1 MKRKTRKALYLLFLI
16 LVFGTYYFLKNT
28 DAGPDSKE
36 VTVIEVLDG
45 DTVIIDDAK
54 HSHVR
59 YRDIDT
65 PEIPLQN
72 SPGDPIALEAWY
84 FNSGLVEGKKVR
96 LEFDEQ
102 KYDPYG
108 RILAHVYI
116 DDLMVN
122 EELLKQGL
130 ATVLVIEPN
139 EKYSEIMNDA
149 VNQAKKERKGIWA
162 NLRNLLPPEGNRR
175 FLVDLDKVSH
185 YEGKRVVID
194 GYVTDTRKSDKV
206 IVLNIQN
213 MIDIVIFSDDI
224 ENFEYFGIEPDN
236 YYKNKHVE
244 VIGRVRMRK
253 GKPSMVV
260 DHPML
265 MRSLN

>member
-1 MKRKTRKALYLLFLI
+1 MKRNSRKALYLLFLI
-16 LVFGTYYFLKNT
+16 LIFGAYYYLKNT
-28 DAGPDSKE
+28 DAEPDSKE
-36 VTVIEVLDG
+36 VTVIGVIDG

-54 HSHVR
+54 HSRVR
-59 YRDIDT
+59 YLNIDT

-72 SPGDPIALEAWY
+72 SPGDPLALEAWD
-84 FNSGLVEGKKVR
+84 FNSDLVNGKKVR

-108 RILAHVYI
+108 RILAHVYV
-116 DDLMVN
+116 DDLLVN

-130 ATVLVIEPN
+130 ATVLIIEPN
-139 EKYSEIMNDA
+139 DMYSEIMHDA

-162 NLRNLLPPEGNRR
+162 NLRKLTLPEGNSR
-175 FLVDLDKVSH
+175 FHIDLDKANR

-194 GYVTDTRKSDKV
+194 GIVTDSRKSDKV
-206 IVLNIQN
+206 IVLNMQD
-213 MIDIVIFSDDI
+213 MIDIVIFRDNWN
-224 ENFEYFGIEPDN
+224 NFEHFGIDPET
-236 YYKNKHVE
+236 YYKDMRIE

-253 GKPSMVV
+253 GNPSIVV

-265 MRSLN
+265 LRIRN

>member
-1 MKRKTRKALYLLFLI
+1 MKRKTRKALYLLFLL
-16 LVFGTYYFLKNT
+16 LVLGIYNFLKNT

-54 HSHVR
+54 HSRVR
-59 YRDIDT
+59 YLDIDT

-72 SPGDPIALEAWY
+72 SPGDPMALEAWD

-96 LEFDEQ
+96 LEFDRQ

-130 ATVLVIEPN
+130 ATVLIIEPN
-139 EKYSEIMNDA
+139 DKYSEIMSDA

-162 NLRNLLPPEGNRR
+162 NLRKLPPPEGNRR
-175 FLVDLDKVSH
+175 FLVDLDKVSRH
-185 YEGKRVVID
+185 EGKRVVIN
-194 GYVTDTRKSDKV
+194 GYVTDTRQLDKV
-206 IVLNIQN
+206 IVLNMQD

-265 MRSLN
+265 MRNLN